1 MIMRFT
7 VPASVGAAIVFG
19 ASPAYA
25 DFDTIAAVIVGIAA
39 FLTALVG
46 G

>member
-1 MIMRFT
+1 MIVRFT

-19 ASPAYA
+19 ASPAHA
-25 DFDTIAAVIVGIAA
+25 DFDTIATVIIGVMA